1 MKIILITLTL
11 FTNSLSSFGKN
22 SSGVEQIKDI
32 LIKDKLLIEKDKKII
47 SELKEEVEKE
57 KKKKFENQ
65 PVTEVE
71 FWDLITHL
79 WLVKRENKLKWDF
92 EKVDYGVSGV
102 FERLL
107 SKLNITGKGYKILYL
122 NSINIPHMGLSTG
135 NEYILLISKPF
146 IERLDL
152 SKQEISLLLLEEYLR
167 LKMNTL
173 MNKINTKLN
182 IIASNKE
189 KKQSDLFDKYLAVLD
204 ESIFIKGFSFQD
216 QYNLTKEVVSHL
228 KNDPS
233 IAGLYGRLNDKIK
246 KLLESDQTLSSYA
259 KIYPSP
265 ELREAWLA
273 KLLPIKS
280 F

>member
-1 MKIILITLTL
+1 MKTSFITLIL
-11 FTNSLSSFGKN
+11 FLLSFSSYAKN
-22 SSGVEQIKDI
+22 SSGVDQIKDI
-32 LIKDKLLIEKDKKII
+32 LIKDKLLIEQDKKII
-47 SELKEEVEKE
+47 SDLKEEVEKE

-71 FWDLITHL
+71 FWGLITHL
-79 WLVKRENKLKWDF
+79 WLVKRENRLKWDF

-107 SKLNITGKGYKILYL
+107 DKLNITGKGFKILYL
-122 NSINIPHMGLSTG
+122 NSISIPHMGISTG
-135 NEYILLISKPF
+135 SDYILLISKPF

-152 SKQEISLLLLEEYLR
+152 SKQEVSLLLLEEYLR

-173 MNKINTKLN
+173 MNKINAKLN
-182 IIASNKE
+182 LIASNKE
-189 KKQSDLFDKYLAVLD
+189 EKKSALFDKYLAVLD
-204 ESIFIKGFSFQD
+204 ESIFAKGFSFQD
-216 QYNLTKEVVSHL
+216 QYNLTKEVVTHL

-233 IAGLYGRLNDKIK
+233 IAGLYRRLNDKIK

-265 ELREAWLA
+265 ELRETWLA
-273 KLLPIKS
+273 KLLPTKS